1 MSNIFNMSESRK
13 RNQMCIA
20 FSQTSDGMKNAR
32 RKRGTWTV
40 ILRSHGGYIK
50 ACSYGT
56 AIIAG
61 GYIAWAS
68 VHKEQHDSPRHLGIA
83 GQLKAVCTLSETL
96 HPSRRRFFLRI
107 GNFCGHFHHG
117 RQYCKGR
124 KSGST
129 AVSIRYPAQCAFGNS
144 TYNLSS

>member
-1 MSNIFNMSESRK
+1 MSNIFNISESRK

-20 FSQTSDGMKNAR
+20 FSQVSDGMKNAR

-40 ILRSHGGYIK
+40 ILRSPGDISKRAVMGLPL
-50 ACSYGT
+50 SQ
-56 AIIAG
+56 AG
-61 GYIAWAS
+61 ILPGQAFTKNSTTRPDIWELQAS
-68 VHKEQHDSPRHLGIA
+68 LRRYVPCQRHSTRRA
-83 GQLKAVCTLSETL
+83 GD
-96 HPSRRRFFLRI
+96 FFLRI

>member
-61 GYIAWAS
+61 AYIAWAS

-96 HPSRRRFFLRI
+96 HPSRRRFFFTHRKLLRAFSSRAAI
-107 GNFCGHFHHG
+107 LQRAQKWLYRSFHSVPSPV
-117 RQYCKGR
+117 RFWQ
-124 KSGST
+124 
-129 AVSIRYPAQCAFGNS
+129 
-144 TYNLSS
+144 